1 MNSLETTIAPTR
13 SATEVMTDY
22 LAAAKRGDWDT
33 AYGYFAEDMTVHIPG
48 ESAFAG
54 DHCGRDAAIEYINA
68 VRNHFMNDGIELEV
82 VDMLAGEE
90 RVALLV
96 AERFFGD
103 DLPITIRRANVYRVR
118 GGAIVEISI
127 FEADQY
133 VVDAMIGEIRAAA

>member
-1 MNSLETTIAPTR
+1 MISLQTTTAPTS
-13 SATEVMTDY
+13 SAAEVMTDY
-22 LAAAKRGDWDT
+22 LAAAKRGDWD
-33 AYGYFAEDMTVHIPG
+33 AAFSYFSEDMTVHIPG

-54 DHCGRDAAIEYINA
+54 DHRGRDAAIEYINA
-68 VRNHFMNDGIELEV
+68 VRNHFMNGGIELEV
-82 VDMLAGEE
+82 VDMLASEE

-118 GGAIVEISI
+118 GGEIVEISI

-133 VVDAMIGEIRAAA
+133 VVDAMIGEIQAAA

>member
-1 MNSLETTIAPTR
+1 MNSLETTIAPTS

-68 VRNHFMNDGIELEV
+68 VRNHFRNGWIALEV
-82 VDMLAGEE
+82 VDLLAGEE

-96 AERFFGD
+96 AERFFGG

-118 GGAIVEISI
+118 GGEIVEISI

>member
-1 MNSLETTIAPTR
+1 MNSLETTIAPTS
-13 SATEVMTDY
+13 SATEVMADY

-68 VRNHFMNDGIELEV
+68 VRNHFMNGGIELEV

-118 GGAIVEISI
+118 GGEIVEISI

-133 VVDAMIGEIRAAA
+133 VVDAMIEEIRAAA

>member
-1 MNSLETTIAPTR
+1 MNSLETTIAPTS

-68 VRNHFMNDGIELEV
+68 VRNHFMNGGIELEV

-96 AERFFGD
+96 AERFFGE

-118 GGAIVEISI
+118 GGEIVEISI

-133 VVDAMIGEIRAAA
+133 VVDVMIEEIRAAA

>member
-1 MNSLETTIAPTR
+1 MNSLETTIAPTS

-68 VRNHFMNDGIELEV
+68 VRNQFMNDGIELEV

-96 AERFFGD
+96 AERFFGE

-118 GGAIVEISI
+118 GGEIVEISI